1 MATAATTTKTK
12 TKVVTAPPE
21 VITPPATGM
30 PAQIEGPA
38 KFDPQIA
45 ALCEIP
51 ILVDPRLASEAIAVK
66 CVGPKGKTWIELHQ
80 RDLDVYGQYYV
91 MRHNIGRMTL
101 VDVQFASKVVKETHG
116 CGGQSTTHRIG
127 YVLGK
132 QLLNGYVHPQ
142 AHTFIPKYDRETG
155 RFMVDGLEVIGAKA
169 IILGDD
175 CIALIVDPIFKER
188 A

>member
-1 MATAATTTKTK
+1 MATAPTTTETKTK
-12 TKVVTAPPE
+12 TKTKIVTAPPE
-21 VITPPATGM
+21 GTGM

-51 ILVDPRLASEAIAVK
+51 TLVDPRIASEAIAVK
-66 CVGPKGKTWIELHQ
+66 CIGPKGKTWVELHQ
-80 RDLDVYGQYYV
+80 HALKYYDDHYV
-91 MRHNIGRMTL
+91 LRHIGRITL
-101 VDVQFASKVVKETHG
+101 VDVQFASKVVKESHG
-116 CGGQSTTHRIG
+116 CGPVTTNRIG
-127 YVLGK
+127 YVVGK

-169 IILGDD
+169 IILGDN